1 MKKIII
7 AFIACIPIATL
18 KPMDDE
24 GANALK
30 KIKPMHQVQTK
41 NNTSSSQVR
50 SHEFFVATRI
60 AMISKGLKNKY
71 ESSIFFNYF
80 FFCHHYSRTR

>member
-50 SHEFFVATRI
+50 SHEC
-60 AMISKGLKNKY
+60 
-71 ESSIFFNYF
+71 
-80 FFCHHYSRTR
+80 FFCGHTDCDDLKRLKE